1 MKSWVRQ
8 TVAVVI
14 VIGGFVV
21 FMFSYPQLYDAFG
34 KLPTLSLWLV
44 FMFVGEIVW
53 ERVSGAPTKDK

>member
-14 VIGGFVV
+14 IIGGFVV
-21 FMFSYPQLYDAFG
+21 FMFSYPRLYDAFG

-44 FMFVGEIVW
+44 FMFVCEIVW
-53 ERVSGAPTKDK
+53 ERVSGAPKKDK